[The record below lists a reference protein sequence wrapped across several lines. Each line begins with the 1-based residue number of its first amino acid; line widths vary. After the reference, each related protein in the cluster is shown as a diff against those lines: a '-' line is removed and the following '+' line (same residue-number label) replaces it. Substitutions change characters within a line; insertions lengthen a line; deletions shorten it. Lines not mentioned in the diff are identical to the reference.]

1 MIIPPSYS
9 GQPLALFKMGKSKS
23 PKVKVTLVEGHG
35 IGPEITKAVVKV
47 FAAAKAP
54 IEWET
59 VCVEAIK
66 DEQGKMVLP
75 KEMIESFNKNKVGL
89 KGPLTSLVDKGYR
102 SLNRMLHKEFNLYVN
117 IGPCKTIEGCPTL
130 YKDVDV
136 ITVRENS
143 EGEYT
148 GIEHE
153 VVDGVVQNIK
163 LVTKDASM
171 RVAKYAFEY
180 AKKYKRKKVT
190 VVHKANIMRMSDG
203 LFLESAEEVAK
214 DYPDIEFEKRYLD
227 TVCVNIVQNP
237 IKYDVL
243 VRNLILSSTIY
254 LPKLS
259 KVDSEYNVNK
269 VMPNFYGDI
278 LSDMCSGLIGGL
290 GLTVSGNIGDNVAIF
305 EALHGTAMDLAGK
318 NIANPTALLLAAVMM
333 LEHMNLNEFAD
344 KITKAVHV
352 VLKEG
357 KVRTKDLGGKSNCS
371 DFTKAICSKL
381 K

>member
-1 MIIPPSYS
+1 M
-9 GQPLALFKMGKSKS
+9 FKMGKSKT
-23 PKVKVTLVEGHG
+23 PKIKVTLVEGHG

-66 DEQGKMVLP
+66 DEKGIMVLP
-75 KEMIESFNKNKVGL
+75 KEAKESFNKNKVGL
-89 KGPLTSLVDKGYR
+89 KGPLTPSAGKGSP
-102 SLNRMLHKEFNLYVN
+102 SLNRLLHKEFNLYVN
-117 IGPCKTIEGCPTL
+117 IRPCKNIEGCPTL
-130 YKDVDV
+130 YKDVDI

-153 VVDGVVQNIK
+153 IVDGVIQNIK
-163 LVTKDASM
+163 LITKDASM

-190 VVHKANIMRMSDG
+190 AVHKANIMRMSDG
-203 LFLESAEEVAK
+203 LFVESAKEVAK
-214 DYPDIEFEKRYLD
+214 NYPDIEFEERYLD
-227 TVCVNIVQNP
+227 TVCVNIVLNP

-243 VRNLILSSTIY
+243 
-254 LPKLS
+254 
-259 KVDSEYNVNK
+259 
-269 VMPNFYGDI
+269 
-278 LSDMCSGLIGGL
+278 
-290 GLTVSGNIGDNVAIF
+290 
-305 EALHGTAMDLAGK
+305 LHGTVMDLAGK
-318 NIANPTALLLAAVMM
+318 DIANPTALLLSAVMM

-357 KVRTKDLGGKSNCS
+357 KVRTRDLGGKSNCS
-371 DFTKAICSKL
+371 EFTKAICSKL